1 MLSVVIKENLYKVI
15 GVVTIMKIDIFN
27 TNKKYDIIYADPPWQ
42 YRNMGNIQATANSHY
57 NTMSQEEINNL
68 PVDKLSKDNSILF
81 LWATFPK
88 IQEALDTIKAWGFEY
103 KTVGFVWIK
112 KNKNGGNFFGVGWY
126 TKSNAEICLIATK
139 GKPPKQS
146 NKVSQI
152 IETIREEHSKKPQQA
167 RDKIIEFCG
176 DLPRIEL
183 FARQAVEGWDC
194 WGNEA
199 PEN

>member
-1 MLSVVIKENLYKVI
+1 
-15 GVVTIMKIDIFN
+15 MKAKMK
-27 TNKKYDIIYADPPWQ
+27 KKYQIIYADPPWE
-42 YRNMGNIQATANSHY
+42 YRNMGNIQAAANSHY
-57 NTMSQEEINNL
+57 PTMKQKDIEAL
-68 PVDKLSKDNSILF
+68 PVANLADENCILF

-88 IQEALDTIKAWGFEY
+88 LQEALDTIKAWGFEY

-126 TKSNAEICLIATK
+126 TKSNTEICLIGVK
-139 GKPPKQS
+139 GKAPKIS

-152 IETIREEHSKKPQQA
+152 IEAPIQGHSKKPDIT

-183 FARQAVEGWDC
+183 FARNDGSKNLFNNNPLDGWDKF
-194 WGNEA
+194 GNEV
-199 PEN
+199 ESDIEL

>member
-1 MLSVVIKENLYKVI
+1 
-15 GVVTIMKIDIFN
+15 MKIDIFN
-27 TNKKYDIIYADPPWQ
+27 TDKKYDIIYADPPWQ

-57 NTMSQEEINNL
+57 DTMTQKEINNL
-68 PVDKLSKDNSILF
+68 PVSKLAKDNSILF

-103 KTVGFVWIK
+103 KTACFVWIK
-112 KNKNGGNFFGVGWY
+112 KNKNGSNFFGVGWY
-126 TKSNAEICLIATK
+126 TKSNAEVCLIATK
-139 GKPPKQS
+139 GKAPKQS

-152 IETIREEHSKKPQQA
+152 VETIREEHSKKPQQV
-167 RDKIIEFCG
+167 RDKIVEFCG

-183 FARQAVEGWDC
+183 FASQSVAGWDC

>member
-1 MLSVVIKENLYKVI
+1 
-15 GVVTIMKIDIFN
+15 MKIDIFN

-57 NTMSQEEINNL
+57 DTMTQKEINNL
-68 PVDKLSKDNSILF
+68 PVSKLAKDNSILF

-103 KTVGFVWIK
+103 KTAGFVWIK
-112 KNKNGGNFFGVGWY
+112 KNKNGSNFFGVGWY
-126 TKSNAEICLIATK
+126 TKSNAEVCLIATK

-183 FARQAVEGWDC
+183 FARQSVAGWDC